1 MRYAQLFP
9 NCEFEIKTFS
19 CVLMHHMRQHPDR
32 NDYRALTIEQY
43 AKIVGAPAIYIK
55 ALALAEDHPT
65 DFILDEMG
73 LIIERPL
80 GGKLRNK
87 DD

>member
-1 MRYAQLFP
+1 M
-9 NCEFEIKTFS
+9 
-19 CVLMHHMRQHPDR
+19 
-32 NDYRALTIEQY
+32 
-43 AKIVGAPAIYIK
+43 IVGAPAEYIK